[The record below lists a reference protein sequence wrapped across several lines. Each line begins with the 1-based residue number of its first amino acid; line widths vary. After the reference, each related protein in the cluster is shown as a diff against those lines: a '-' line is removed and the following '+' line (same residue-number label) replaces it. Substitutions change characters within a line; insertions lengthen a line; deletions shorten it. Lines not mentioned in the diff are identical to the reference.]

1 MEEPALDKELF
12 CVKCIT
18 QLPQSD
24 MYMRHQNEFT
34 NRLIGI
40 EGIETGA
47 AHFLYYEG
55 GAISDILHRIKYKG
69 RKDIAVVFGRA
80 FGEELIKSKY
90 YQQIDYLIPVP
101 LHNNRMRTRGFNQS
115 ESICKGLS
123 ESMGVPILQSN
134 IFRRIKD
141 TKTQTQLNKKQRQ
154 NNLKGAFQLNDKKVL
169 EGKHVLL
176 VDDVL
181 TTGSTIE
188 ECVRQLR
195 KDVDLKISVVTL
207 AIRVYQ

>member
-24 MYMRHQNEFT
+24 MCMREQNEFT

-40 EGIETGA
+40 EGVETGA

-90 YQQIDYLIPVP
+90 YQHIDYLIPVP
-101 LHNNRMRTRGFNQS
+101 LHSNRLRTRGFNQS

-123 ESMGVPILQSN
+123 ESMDVPLQTD
-134 IFRRIKD
+134 IFRRIID
-141 TKTQTQLNKKQRQ
+141 TDTQTQLNKKQRQ
-154 NNLKGAFQLNDKKVL
+154 NNLKGAFQLVDKQVL
-169 EGKHVLL
+169 EGKHILL